1 MDFHALIHWVYVAL
15 MAGGALL
22 FFAWMR
28 DPRGV
33 PMAEYTVAALI
44 PIWSGV
50 AYTAMAMGYGMVEA
64 FGQTA
69 YWARYADWVV
79 TTPLLLVALAMTA
92 TFYDK
97 SRRTVFIVAL
107 VFADV
112 IMIVSGLVADLMPT
126 PARWVFYTIGV
137 GALAAIFYIVW
148 GPLRAEAYRQTRE
161 LGDVYVKVA
170 GYLTLFWVGYP
181 LTWILG
187 PSGLGVFA
195 QDVDSL
201 LFVVLPFFSKV
212 GFSVFDLYLLRGLP
226 PSPQAHPALQRGG
239 VPAV

>member
-1 MDFHALIHWVYVAL
+1 MEPEALLHWLYVAL
-15 MAGGALL
+15 MASGAAL

-33 PMAEYTVAALI
+33 PIPEYVVAILI

-50 AYTAMAMGYGMVEA
+50 AYTAMAMDFGKVEA

-97 SRRTVFIVAL
+97 SRRTPFVLAL
-107 VFADV
+107 VGADV
-112 IMIVSGLVADLMPT
+112 IMIVCGLAADLMPV
-126 PARWVFYTIGV
+126 PARWVFYSIGV
-137 GALAAIFYIVW
+137 GALVAIFYIVW
-148 GPLRAEAYRQTRE
+148 GPLRQEAFRQGQG
-161 LGDVYVKVA
+161 LGDVYTRVA
-170 GYLTLFWVGYP
+170 AYLTVFWIGYP
-181 LTWILG
+181 LTWLLG
-187 PSGLGVFA
+187 PSGLGVISQFS
-195 QDVDSL
+195 DTL

-212 GFSVFDLYLLRGLP
+212 GFSVYDLYLLRGLP
-226 PSPQAHPALQRGG
+226 PSPLAKPALQGA
-239 VPAV
+239 PAF